1 VGDSL
6 TSFGGVLSGAGQTML
21 LDWLAA
27 GLTGS
32 AGTVREPCNYV
43 EKFSNPTVLVPEYT
57 SGNTLLEAY
66 WKSVQWPGEVLFAG
80 EPLSRPWGR

>member
-1 VGDSL
+1 M
-6 TSFGGVLSGAGQTML
+6 A

-32 AGTVREPCNYV
+32 AGTVREPCNYT
-43 EKFSNPTVLVPEYT
+43 EKFSNPVVLVPEYT
-57 SGNTLLEAY
+57 AGETLIEAY

-80 EPLSRPWGR
+80 EPLARPWGK